1 MGTNKNNT
9 KNRIDEFSSFVGSR
23 NNENKTIYIYKKK
36 NPKSRDFCFCCAARS
51 HRSPQRLTSSDGF
64 SLPPTDLFP
73 HPHFIRHF
81 LSFFFLLLLLLSV
94 RPQYIAVVI
103 RQSTS
108 FFSPFIDCYRPI
120 KRRKKNVEE
129 KVHFGSRLF
138 QLLGFP
144 ITWTDDTPTRQWE
157 ATRAFKSLHRYRP
170 SSAKVGAGDTYLDA
184 QNEIKL
190 RSSSTG
196 IGRGALWYIGRRAGH
211 SAVAID
217 LPLPLRSIRALDQW
231 PDLNERREKRSG
243 LYNKRG
249 SRILIVLLF
258 LVLLFV

>member
-1 MGTNKNNT
+1 M
-9 KNRIDEFSSFVGSR
+9 
-23 NNENKTIYIYKKK
+23 
-36 NPKSRDFCFCCAARS
+36 
-51 HRSPQRLTSSDGF
+51 
-64 SLPPTDLFP
+64 
-73 HPHFIRHF
+73 
-81 LSFFFLLLLLLSV
+81 
-94 RPQYIAVVI
+94 
-103 RQSTS
+103 
-108 FFSPFIDCYRPI
+108 
-120 KRRKKNVEE
+120 EE

-170 SSAKVGAGDTYLDA
+170 SSAKVWAGDTYLDA

-217 LPLPLRSIRALDQW
+217 LPLPLRSIRALDQ
-231 PDLNERREKRSG
+231 
-243 LYNKRG
+243 
-249 SRILIVLLF
+249 
-258 LVLLFV
+258 